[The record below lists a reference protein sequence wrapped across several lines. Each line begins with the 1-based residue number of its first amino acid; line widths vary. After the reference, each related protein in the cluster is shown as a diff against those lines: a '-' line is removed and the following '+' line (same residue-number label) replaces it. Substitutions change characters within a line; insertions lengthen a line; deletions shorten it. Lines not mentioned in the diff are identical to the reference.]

1 MCGLKA
7 NIKEQARR
15 QQTHEIRMS
24 MFRRDNDI
32 LGDSNKS
39 QQYLVKSTENYIE
52 RIHTNDNVLL
62 KKYSILEL
70 ITGLSIYPNN
80 MTEHSWFSM
89 LFTNLTNQFFDV
101 ESEWLKCGEKKTKLK
116 EIVLSLSRE
125 LQDSYIN
132 LFKVI
137 EEEEFFTVLGRI
149 DIFS

>member
-1 MCGLKA
+1 
-7 NIKEQARR
+7 
-15 QQTHEIRMS
+15 MS

-137 EEEEFFTVLGRI
+137 EEE
-149 DIFS
+149 